1 MNEIVGTLYYVLA
14 NDFNDE
20 WADHAEADTYILFN
34 IIMSEMRDI
43 FVADLDT
50 SDTGI
55 VGRIDNMQNLLH
67 LHDPQV
73 KGHLDDMGIDAS
85 FYAVRWLTTLLSREF
100 LLPDTIRLWDSMF
113 ASTHKE
119 NFLRYV
125 CVTMVLKIR
134 EFLLTADFATCL
146 QLLQKYPSSSM
157 DDLLDSSRAL
167 WIYESQI
174 TMACLKGGL
183 TLHQALQAVPPPE
196 KVIMAFGLRGGLALT
211 NRDQLAFLAVKN
223 NVDRA
228 RQGMQSLST
237 AGQGILG
244 GARRFIQGRMQR
256 AAESNNNNTATGS
269 DDSPPPASSSS
280 APPTTTTTTTTT
292 TATTTTEQQKVPRIP
307 RQRLVFRNFSFG
319 GRAAS
324 TGDVDERTNKGDNAD
339 GPDIAPSYSDAET
352 V

>member
-14 NDFNDE
+14 NDFHEE

-50 SDTGI
+50 AATGI
-55 VGRIDNMQNLLH
+55 VGRIENMQNLLH

-134 EFLLTADFATCL
+134 DHLLKADFATCL

-157 DDLLDSSRAL
+157 DDLLDCSRAL

-183 TLHQALQAVPPPE
+183 TLHQALQAVPPPD
-196 KVIMAFGLRGGLALT
+196 KVLMAFGLRDGMALT
-211 NRDQLAFLAVKN
+211 NREQLEKARARAKEAVKN
-223 NVDRA
+223 NADRA
-228 RQGMQSLST
+228 RQGVQSLSS

-244 GARRFIQGRMQR
+244 GARRFIRGRMQQNSINS
-256 AAESNNNNTATGS
+256 E
-269 DDSPPPASSSS
+269 DDQGGDAGADSGNP
-280 APPTTTTTTTTT
+280 
-292 TATTTTEQQKVPRIP
+292 
-307 RQRLVFRNFSFG
+307 QRTPFRNFSFG
-319 GRAAS
+319 GRTVSAGAAEES
-324 TGDVDERTNKGDNAD
+324 QTTAAEGMEMAR
-339 GPDIAPSYSDAET
+339 SHSDSET